1 LNICLGISFSGN
13 RIFFSEIISDNGSFK
28 LNNLDNVQVNFDF
41 EDSFFKH
48 KSSQK
53 DLTNIA
59 AEIQNYLS
67 KRVITFH
74 DAALTIGTAQ
84 AFIITLP
91 IDYSEGKSSMNSKIY
106 WELSNYFPD
115 NYQEFVVNTYRLNN
129 VMPCNESDDFL
140 IIAVHK
146 NTLEFIKR
154 IFRLCNL
161 NLRLID
167 IDHFSAE
174 FSLRNGYFN
183 QLENKKALI
192 IGLKKGRIDYGYIEN
207 RKYKNYMYSKYNNE
221 TEFNLSL
228 VKKLNTLFD
237 KDINIRGVSN
247 IFLYGD
253 DIHENTLEAI
263 RKLDKAPIEIMN
275 PFNGLN
281 AVDILLKNEKLRKDA
296 YRYSSSCGAAL
307 RSLNKG

>member
-1 LNICLGISFSGN
+1 MIS
-13 RIFFSEIISDNGSFK
+13 ENGSFK
-28 LNNLDNVQVNFDF
+28 LNNLDNAEIDFDF

-48 KSSQK
+48 KSNQK

-59 AEIQNYLS
+59 AEIQNYIS
-67 KRVITFH
+67 KRVLTIH
-74 DAALTIGTAQ
+74 DAALTIGTTQ
-84 AFIITLP
+84 AFILTLP

-129 VMPCNESDDFL
+129 TLPCGESDDFL

-154 IFRLCNL
+154 IFRICNL

-174 FSLRNGYFN
+174 FSLRNGYFE

-192 IGLKKGRIDYGYIEN
+192 IGLKKGRIDYGFIEN
-207 RKYKNYMYSKYNNE
+207 RKYKYYMYSKYN
-221 TEFNLSL
+221 TEAEINLSL
-228 VKKLNTLFD
+228 AKKLNALFE
-237 KDINIRGVSN
+237 KDINISGVSN
-247 IFLYGD
+247 IYLYGD
-253 DIHENTLEAI
+253 DIFENTLEAI
-263 RKLDKAPIEIMN
+263 RKLDKAPIEVMN

-281 AVDILLKNEKLRKDA
+281 AVDLLLNNEKHRKNA
-296 YRYSSSCGAAL
+296 YKYSSSCGAAL
-307 RSLNKG
+307 RSLNQG